1 MAMKPRSLI
10 LATVGSA
17 VLFLA
22 CGSSTPVQP
31 RTPTPSV
38 PALGPTNLRQ
48 PTSAARPLPGRPIS
62 TPPRAPSRSD
72 AAVYLSLG
80 DSIQYGCCLPQ
91 DPQASAHPI
100 FARYLEDKLN
110 RPVDWV
116 TLAGNDTT
124 TEFVEGVGGV
134 TPSQLDRA
142 LAAIEEYRREGRA
155 IVAITLSIGG
165 NDLLGL
171 RAICRGRGGSSP
183 ECVSAFAGHACEYIR
198 DVDPTEEGYRVIA
211 QLYQDAYDKLP
222 AEFVEPWVARTPNP

>member
-1 MAMKPRSLI
+1 MIRPLALLLLMWVSLSCSSA
-10 LATVGSA
+10 ATNQSQ
-17 VLFLA
+17 
-22 CGSSTPVQP
+22 SSTPGMP
-31 RTPTPSV
+31 TLRSTFTPLLPS
-38 PALGPTNLRQ
+38 P
-48 PTSAARPLPGRPIS
+48 ARPVSGRPVS
-62 TPPRAPSRSD
+62 TPPTMPTRSD
-72 AAVYLSLG
+72 SAIYLSLG
-80 DSIQYGCCLPQ
+80 DSTQYGCCPPQ

-100 FARYLEDKLN
+100 FARYLEQRLN

-124 TEFVEGVGGV
+124 TEFIEGVGGV